1 MKGHKRFARISNLE
15 RKRRLYQRIDDL
27 ISRAGIILEEEPVA
41 NPMENPQA
49 QAQLAQA
56 QMIAEQNRLQQGA
69 EQHRRAK
76 EMREIFSPHRRKF

>member
-1 MKGHKRFARISNLE
+1 MKGHKRFASISNLD
-15 RKRRLYQRIDDL
+15 RKRRLYRRI
-27 ISRAGIILEEEPVA
+27 
-41 NPMENPQA
+41 
-49 QAQLAQA
+49 AQLAQA